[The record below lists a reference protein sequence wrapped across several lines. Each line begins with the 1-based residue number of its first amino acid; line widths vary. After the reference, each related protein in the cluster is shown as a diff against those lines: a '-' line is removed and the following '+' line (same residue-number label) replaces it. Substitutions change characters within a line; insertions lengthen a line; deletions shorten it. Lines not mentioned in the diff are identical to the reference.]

1 MSTSFPLFIHMFST
15 GQFRRALA
23 MAFLLSAPVLADA
36 QGAAEQSLYRVFLRD
51 GTNVVSY
58 GEYARVADRVVLS
71 LPIGTAMQ
79 LLSLPAESVDWE
91 RTDAYAES
99 VRATKYAA
107 TRGPDDLAL
116 LAEAVSRALNDI
128 TLTPDPARK
137 VAMAIEARQSVT
149 RWAAEHFGYQAQRV
163 AEMAALFD
171 DVIAETQKQAGLKNV
186 ELSLIANLAA
196 PPSVPLLPPPTFR
209 EGIEQALS
217 AAMMSPDAAERTSL
231 LRSIQTVLATAGAVG
246 DASVAV
252 WALPL
257 NARASAALAAEDRA
271 TEGYARLTRSVLQ
284 SAQRYAAAAN
294 VTGVEGVIRR
304 TLAEDDRMGQRRP
317 QEMASLL
324 AMLDTHLDSA
334 RRLRLARDNWAAR
347 AMILQKFRTSIAQ
360 PLELM
365 RLSRASLDEIKRLAG
380 PSAARLTSLAS
391 RVAATTKLLAV
402 IEVPAEGV
410 TVHGLLRSAAQFA
423 ERAADARQRAVLSGQ
438 METAWEA
445 SSAASGA
452 LLFLDR
458 ALEEM
463 KQLSATPQQPQAVR
477 QP

>member
-1 MSTSFPLFIHMFST
+1 MFST

-23 MAFLLSAPVLADA
+23 MTVALTVPALAHA
-36 QGAAEQSLYRVFLRD
+36 QNEAEQSLFRVFLRD

-71 LPIGTAMQ
+71 LPVGTAMQ
-79 LLSLPAESVDWE
+79 LLSIPAESVDWE

-99 VRATKYAA
+99 VRATRYAA

-128 TLTPDPARK
+128 NLTTDPARK
-137 VAMAIEARQSVT
+137 VEMAVEARQNVT
-149 RWAAEHFGYQAQRV
+149 RWAAEHFGYEAQRV
-163 AEMAALFD
+163 AEMASLFD
-171 DVIAETQKQAGLKNV
+171 DVIAQAQKQAGVKNV
-186 ELSLIANLAA
+186 ELSLVANLAA

-209 EGIEQALS
+209 ESIEQALS
-217 AAMMSPDAAERTSL
+217 AAMLAPDATERTSL

-246 DASVAV
+246 DATVAS
-252 WALPL
+252 WATPL
-257 NARASAALAAEDRA
+257 NARATAALTAEERA
-271 TEGYARLTRSVLQ
+271 TEGYARLTRTTLQ
-284 SAQRYAAAAN
+284 SAQRYAAAAD
-294 VTGVEGVIRR
+294 VTGVERVIRR

-324 AMLDTHLDSA
+324 AMLDTHLDAA

-347 AMILQKFRTSIAQ
+347 AAVVQKFRTSIAQ
-360 PLELM
+360 PLALLRM
-365 RLSRASLDEIKRLAG
+365 SRPSLDEIKRLAG

-391 RVAATTKLLAV
+391 RAAATTKLLAV
-402 IEVPAEGV
+402 IEAPAEGA
-410 TVHGLLRSAAQFA
+410 TVHGLLKSAAQFA
-423 ERAADARQRAVLSGQ
+423 ERAADARQRAVMSGQ

-452 LLFLDR
+452 LMFLDR
-458 ALEEM
+458 AVEEM
-463 KQLSATPQQPQAVR
+463 KQLGAPPQPQAVR

>member
-1 MSTSFPLFIHMFST
+1 MCTSFPLFIHMFST
-15 GQFRRALA
+15 GQFRRALM
-23 MAFLLSAPVLADA
+23 MAFVLSAPVLAGA
-36 QGAAEQSLYRVFLRD
+36 QETAEQSLYRVFLRD

-71 LPIGTAMQ
+71 MPIGTAMQ

-116 LAEAVSRALNDI
+116 LAEGVSRALNEI
-128 TLTPDPARK
+128 NLTQDAARK
-137 VAMAIEARQSVT
+137 IALAAEARQNVT

-171 DVIAETQKQAGLKNV
+171 DVIAEAQKQAGVKNV

-231 LRSIQTVLATAGAVG
+231 LRSIQTVLSTAGAVG
-246 DASVAV
+246 DPSVAS

-257 NARASAALAAEDRA
+257 NARATAALTAEERA
-271 TEGYARLTRSVLQ
+271 TEGYTRLTRSVLQ
-284 SAQRYAAAAN
+284 SAQRYAAAAD
-294 VTGVEGVIRR
+294 VTGVERVIRR

-347 AMILQKFRTSIAQ
+347 AVVMQKFRTSIAQ
-360 PLELM
+360 PLELL

-380 PSAARLTSLAS
+380 PSAGRLTSLAS
-391 RVAATTKLLAV
+391 RVSATTKLLAV
-402 IEVPAEGV
+402 IEAPAEGASAY
-410 TVHGLLRSAAQFA
+410 GLLKSAAQFA
-423 ERAADARQRAVLSGQ
+423 ERAADARQRAVMSGQ

-452 LLFLDR
+452 LMFLDR
-458 ALEEM
+458 AVEEI
-463 KQLSATPQQPQAVR
+463 KQLPALPQPPQAVR
-477 QP
+477 RP

>member
-23 MAFLLSAPVLADA
+23 MAFLLSVPVLARA
-36 QGAAEQSLYRVFLRD
+36 QDGAEQSLYRVFLRD

-71 LPIGTAMQ
+71 LPVGSSNQ

-99 VRATKYAA
+99 VRASKYAA

-116 LAEAVSRALNDI
+116 LAEAVSRALNEI
-128 TLTPDPARK
+128 TLTPEPARK
-137 VAMAIEARQSVT
+137 VEMAVEARQNVT

-163 AEMAALFD
+163 AEMASMFD
-171 DVIAETQKQAGLKNV
+171 DVIAEAQKQAGLKNV
-186 ELSLIANLAA
+186 DLSLVANLAA
-196 PPSVPLLPPPTFR
+196 PPSVQLLPPPTFR
-209 EGIEQALS
+209 ETVEQALG
-217 AAMMSPDAAERTSL
+217 AATLLPDAVERTSL
-231 LRSIQTVLATAGAVG
+231 LQSIVTVLSTAGAIG
-246 DASVAV
+246 DSAVTSWATPLRDKASE
-252 WALPL
+252 
-257 NARASAALAAEDRA
+257 ALAIEERA
-271 TEGYARLTRSVLQ
+271 TQGYTRLTRTTLQ
-284 SAQRYAAAAN
+284 SARRYSEAAD
-294 VTGVEGVIRR
+294 VTGVERVIRR
-304 TLAEDDRMGQRRP
+304 ALAEDDRLGQRRP

-347 AMILQKFRTSIAQ
+347 AVAVQKFRTSIAQ
-360 PLELM
+360 PLELL
-365 RLSRASLDEIKRLAG
+365 RLSRVSLDEIKRLAG

-391 RVAATTKLLAV
+391 RASATTKLLAV
-402 IEVPAEGV
+402 IEAPVEGG
-410 TVHGLLRSAAQFA
+410 TVHGLLKSAAQFA
-423 ERAADARQRAVLSGQ
+423 GRAADARQRAVMSGQ

-452 LLFLDR
+452 LMFLDR
-458 ALEEM
+458 ALDEM
-463 KQLSATPQQPQAVR
+463 KQLSAPPQPQTVR

>member
-1 MSTSFPLFIHMFST
+1 MFST

-23 MAFLLSAPVLADA
+23 MTVVLTVPVLAHA
-36 QGAAEQSLYRVFLRD
+36 QNEAEQSLFRVFLRD

-71 LPIGTAMQ
+71 LPVGTAMQ
-79 LLSLPAESVDWE
+79 LLSIPAESVDWE

-99 VRATKYAA
+99 VRATRYAA

-128 TLTPDPARK
+128 NLATDPARK
-137 VAMAIEARQSVT
+137 VEMAVEARQNVT
-149 RWAAEHFGYQAQRV
+149 RWAAEHFGYEAQRV
-163 AEMAALFD
+163 AEMASIFD
-171 DVIAETQKQAGLKNV
+171 DVIAAAQKQAGVKNV
-186 ELSLIANLAA
+186 ELSLVANLAA

-209 EGIEQALS
+209 ENIEQALS
-217 AAMMSPDAAERTSL
+217 AAMLAPDATERTSL

-246 DASVAV
+246 DAAVAS
-252 WALPL
+252 WATPL
-257 NARASAALAAEDRA
+257 NARASAALAAEERA
-271 TEGYARLTRSVLQ
+271 TEGYARLTKTTLQ
-284 SAQRYAAAAN
+284 SAQRYAAAAD
-294 VTGVEGVIRR
+294 VTGVERVIRR

-324 AMLDTHLDSA
+324 AMLDTHLDAA
-334 RRLRLARDNWAAR
+334 RRLRLARDSWAAR
-347 AMILQKFRTSIAQ
+347 AAVVQKFRTSIAQ
-360 PLELM
+360 PLALLRM
-365 RLSRASLDEIKRLAG
+365 SRPSLDEIKRLAG

-391 RVAATTKLLAV
+391 RASATTTLLAV
-402 IEVPAEGV
+402 IQAPAEGT
-410 TVHGLLRSAAQFA
+410 TVHGLLKSAAQFA
-423 ERAADARQRAVLSGQ
+423 ERAAEARQRAVMSGQ

-452 LLFLDR
+452 LMFLDR
-458 ALEEM
+458 AVEEM
-463 KQLSATPQQPQAVR
+463 KQLGAPPPPQAGR

>member
-15 GQFRRALA
+15 GQFRRAVA
-23 MAFLLSAPVLADA
+23 MAFLLSAPVLATQD
-36 QGAAEQSLYRVFLRD
+36 AAEQSLYRVFLRD

-58 GEYARVADRVVLS
+58 GEFARVADRVVLS

-79 LLSLPAESVDWE
+79 LLSIPAESVDWE

-107 TRGPDDLAL
+107 TRGADDLAL
-116 LAEAVSRALNDI
+116 LAEAVSRALNEI
-128 TLTPDPARK
+128 NLTQDPARK
-137 VAMAIEARQSVT
+137 VEMAVEARQSVT

-163 AEMAALFD
+163 AEMASLFD
-171 DVIAETQKQAGLKNV
+171 DVIAEAQKQAGVTNV
-186 ELSLIANLAA
+186 ELSLVANMAA

-217 AAMMSPDAAERTSL
+217 AAMLSPDAAERTSL
-231 LRSIQTVLATAGAVG
+231 LRSIQTVLSTAGAVG
-246 DASVAV
+246 DPSVAS
-252 WALPL
+252 WAMPL
-257 NARASAALAAEDRA
+257 NARASTALAVEERA
-271 TEGYARLTRSVLQ
+271 TEGYARLTRTTLQ
-284 SAQRYAAAAN
+284 NAQRYAAAAD
-294 VTGVEGVIRR
+294 VTGVERVIRR

-347 AMILQKFRTSIAQ
+347 ALVVQKFRTSMAL
-360 PLELM
+360 PLELLQ
-365 RLSRASLDEIKRLAG
+365 LSRASLDEIQRLAG
-380 PSAARLTSLAS
+380 PSAVRLTSLVS
-391 RVAATTKLLAV
+391 RATATTRLLAV
-402 IEVPAEGV
+402 IEPPAEGA
-410 TVHGLLRSAAQFA
+410 TVHGLLKSAAQFA
-423 ERAADARQRAVLSGQ
+423 ERAADARQRAVMSGQ

-452 LLFLDR
+452 LMFLDR

-463 KQLSATPQQPQAVR
+463 KQLSAPPQPQAGR